1 MDLGLKGKTALVAA
15 GSRGL
20 GKAVAERL
28 AMEGASVVVFA
39 RNADD
44 VETCVQGIR
53 DNCGAE
59 SAIGLTGDVTSLAD
73 IERVIAATE
82 AQSGGVDILINNAGG
97 PAPGGFDDLEDPH
110 WQAAFELTLMSA
122 IRLTRAV
129 LPNMRA
135 QRWGRVINV
144 TSFGVKQPIDQL
156 MLSNSIR
163 LAVIGWAKTLAKEL
177 APEGVLVNNVCP
189 GWTETGRVEQLMAA
203 RAAAS
208 GRQPTDVANDI
219 IADIPMGRMG
229 RPEEFADAVAFLAS
243 ERASYI
249 TGVALAVDGGAIQ
262 AAL

>member
-15 GSRGL
+15 SSRGL

-28 AMEGASVVVFA
+28 AMEAANVVVFS

-44 VETCVQGIR
+44 VEACVQGIR
-53 DNCGAE
+53 DQSGTD
-59 SAIGLTGDVTSLAD
+59 SAIGLTGDVTSTAD
-73 IERVIAATE
+73 IEQVVAATE
-82 AQSGGVDILINNAGG
+82 AKYGGVDILINNAGG
-97 PAPGGFDDLEDPH
+97 PAPGGFDDLADQH
-110 WQAAFELTLMSA
+110 WQGAFELTLMSA

-135 QRWGRVINV
+135 QQWGRVINV
-144 TSFGVKQPIDQL
+144 TSYGVKQPIDQL

-163 LAVIGWAKTLAKEL
+163 LGVIGWAKTLAKEV
-177 APEGVLVNNVCP
+177 APEGILVNNVCP
-189 GWTETGRVEQLMAA
+189 GWTETGRVAQLMAA
-203 RAAAS
+203 RAEAS
-208 GRQPTDVANDI
+208 GRQPQDVANDI

-249 TGVALAVDGGAIQ
+249 TGVALAVDGGTIQ
-262 AAL
+262 TAL